1 MVPLKSDIFKMNE
14 CPRCNLPQNGF
25 YKCQYCG
32 YDFTKYKKKHTKI
45 IQKRLKDVIGGFKE
59 SQLSSRNK
67 KSKAHSVNNAGKAL
81 KKIDDGGRR
90 SGTDRRKQKYIT
102 YYPERRSG
110 MDRRK

>member
-1 MVPLKSDIFKMNE
+1 
-14 CPRCNLPQNGF
+14 
-25 YKCQYCG
+25 
-32 YDFTKYKKKHTKI
+32 
-45 IQKRLKDVIGGFKE
+45 LKDVIGGFKE

-90 SGTDRRKQKYIT
+90 SGTDRRKQRYT
-102 YYPERRSG
+102 TNYPERRSG